1 MINEGQW
8 KTIYNDVFNVFPVPS
23 SIPLI
28 IKVNTEDGIKTFTSS
43 SELIAF
49 LCLNKSHEYKRDD
62 IEYILTDSKLRSTID
77 REIHNLEDKIK
88 ERV

>member
-23 SIPLI
+23 NIPLI
-28 IKVNTEDGIKTFTSS
+28 IKVKTEDGVKTFTSS

-49 LCLNKSHEYKRDD
+49 LCLNKSYEYNRND
-62 IEYILTDSKLRSTID
+62 IEYTLTDSKLRSMID
-77 REIHNLEDKIK
+77 KEINQLEEKIK
-88 ERV
+88 ERS